1 MGQAL
6 LPALVHGFPWPWQ
19 TFVTQN
25 VTFLFRNFDPIW
37 DKMKC
42 LHCSF
47 FFFWKKIH
55 STNIYW
61 ESTLYWEIGLNRKM
75 GKIHSA
81 LYRVNYRWLFYL
93 QREGPLG
100 GKTTC
105 LGPCPPA
112 LDTSCVFSHSVVSS
126 CLPPHGGRLLRPW
139 DSLCENTAVGCH
151 FLLQGIFLTQ
161 GSNPHLL
168 HCRWI
173 AYCWATGE
181 TL

>member
-1 MGQAL
+1 MGSL
-6 LPALVHGFPWPWQ
+6 DLDRHLSHK
-19 TFVTQN
+19 TSHSYLEILT
-25 VTFLFRNFDPIW
+25 LFEIRWSACIAV
-37 DKMKC
+37 
-42 LHCSF
+42 

-112 LDTSCVFSHSVVSS
+112 LDTSCVFSYSVMSS

-173 AYCWATGE
+173 TYCWATGE

>member
-1 MGQAL
+1 
-6 LPALVHGFPWPWQ
+6 
-19 TFVTQN
+19 
-25 VTFLFRNFDPIW
+25 
-37 DKMKC
+37 
-42 LHCSF
+42 
-47 FFFWKKIH
+47 
-55 STNIYW
+55 
-61 ESTLYWEIGLNRKM
+61 M

-112 LDTSCVFSHSVVSS
+112 LDISCVFSHSVMSS

-139 DSLCENTAVGCH
+139 DSPCENTAVGCH

-168 HCRWI
+168 HCREI
-173 AYCWATGE
+173 LYPPNHPYGE
-181 TL
+181 QREHQFPLADYEAQIKPAAQPKKSPEHTQVGHRKAITNDP